1 MNKLSENV
9 ASVTVAGHSMQIE
22 AYAHLTKCSIYS
34 YDTET
39 ELQCLPP
46 LQHREKVSL
55 VTRYKATYNMLPVF
69 I

>member
-34 YDTET
+34 YDTESVASMLAST
-39 ELQCLPP
+39 TAQRKSKSCYP
-46 LQHREKVSL
+46 L
-55 VTRYKATYNMLPVF
+55 
-69 I
+69 